1 MEKVAVDHAPFIS
14 SQGQQSK
21 HFSKTTTSK
30 HDIVL
35 SFKNIQR
42 SYHITQYDQSIE
54 ELMKNKIKQKVSSN
68 CSEIVQQ
75 YEGRKTV

>member
-42 SYHITQYDQSIE
+42 SYHITQYDQSVE
-54 ELMKNKIKQKVSSN
+54 ELMKNKNKQIVSSN
-68 CSEIVQQ
+68 CSKMVQL
-75 YEGRKTV
+75 YKESKTV